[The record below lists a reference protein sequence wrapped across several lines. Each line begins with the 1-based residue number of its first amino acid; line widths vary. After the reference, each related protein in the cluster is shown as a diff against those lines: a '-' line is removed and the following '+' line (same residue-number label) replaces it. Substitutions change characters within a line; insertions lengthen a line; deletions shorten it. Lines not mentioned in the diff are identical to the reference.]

1 MIKTANYL
9 IQSFW
14 ITLVFSSGCNDSN
27 SFTDGREYYHFNGGY
42 QIIEKDSIGRI
53 KAVHTINHG
62 KNDSLVIRLYDNG
75 QIGRIERFEKKVSQG
90 FTTAFFESG
99 RIDAHSQYQ
108 GGEKYLWSK
117 WYDKKGRI
125 RKMEF
130 HIPIDGDSELGQLLS
145 YDTLGSV
152 EINYSQYV
160 NLSFRD
166 DKAVIQYFDPS
177 IYKEYSLIFL
187 DENYNIDSIG
197 YSLEPFQTEL
207 SLESVPSNTK
217 YGCVVVAIDTLG
229 RRFYDYRPFEW
240 KEQNHNSLN
249 D

>member
-1 MIKTANYL
+1 
-9 IQSFW
+9 
-14 ITLVFSSGCNDSN
+14 
-27 SFTDGREYYHFNGGY
+27 
-42 QIIEKDSIGRI
+42 
-53 KAVHTINHG
+53 
-62 KNDSLVIRLYDNG
+62 
-75 QIGRIERFEKKVSQG
+75 
-90 FTTAFFESG
+90 
-99 RIDAHSQYQ
+99 
-108 GGEKYLWSK
+108 
-117 WYDKKGRI
+117 
-125 RKMEF
+125 MEF

-177 IYKEYSLIFL
+177 TYKEYSLIFL

-229 RRFYDYRPFEW
+229 SRFYGYQPFEW